1 MKVADILSW
10 GPKEEIESICSK
22 TRRGLPQPH
31 SWIFIVLRVCL
42 RQQSKAVKKSR
53 MSSVWVEML
62 AHISVDLSQLRNLC
76 GLRFFIGTMGETR
89 EPGS

>member
-42 RQQSKAVKKSR
+42 RQ
-53 MSSVWVEML
+53 
-62 AHISVDLSQLRNLC
+62 
-76 GLRFFIGTMGETR
+76 
-89 EPGS
+89 